1 MIYNVGQ
8 YHLRKIL
15 EETKET
21 VPNQLGKGT
30 QRPTLKWIFQCFR
43 SLAVVKIVDAD
54 NSVIKEF
61 IANITELHKKVI
73 SLFGET
79 AMHIYGFD
87 NNKKSG
93 KLLDHKLLLN

>member
-54 NSVIKEF
+54 N
-61 IANITELHKKVI
+61 
-73 SLFGET
+73 
-79 AMHIYGFD
+79 
-87 NNKKSG
+87 
-93 KLLDHKLLLN
+93 